1 MQECAQILAVVKY
14 SIRTG
19 VVESLPTTPTPCS
32 VTGGIG
38 EPFWAQ
44 HSLWRWNFCFS
55 IGSHLVFLESAFF
68 FFNKQTLVWWASLL
82 VLKTKTPN
90 FYFLGSP

>member
-19 VVESLPTTPTPCS
+19 VVESLPTTPTACS

-55 IGSHLVFLESAFF
+55 IGFRLVFLESAFF
-68 FFNKQTLVWWASLL
+68 FFFN
-82 VLKTKTPN
+82 
-90 FYFLGSP
+90 